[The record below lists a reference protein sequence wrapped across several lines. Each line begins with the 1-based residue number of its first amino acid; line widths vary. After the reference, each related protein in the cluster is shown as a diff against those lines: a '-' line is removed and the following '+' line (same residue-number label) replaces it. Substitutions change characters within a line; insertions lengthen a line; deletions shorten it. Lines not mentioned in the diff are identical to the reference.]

1 MSNILVFV
9 EARDGAIKKP
19 SLEAMS
25 LARDLAGAA
34 GGEVHALLIGS
45 GVESL
50 ASEVAQYGAA
60 KVHVIDSPE
69 LALYTGD
76 GYAAAMESV
85 LSGCG
90 SKFVLAAHS
99 AMGKDLLPRVA
110 AKQGAGMV
118 SDATGVS
125 FAGAELE
132 IVKPVYAGKA
142 FKKFASSGERFFV
155 TLRPN
160 TVAASEAPA
169 AGAVEK
175 GEAPVGPFQAIVKEV
190 LAAGGDKVPLAEAQ
204 VVVSAGRGLKGP
216 EHWALV
222 EELAAAFGPGVA
234 AVGASRAVCDAG
246 WRPHSEQ
253 VGQTGKVVAP
263 TLYIALGHL
272 RRDPAPRRHGHL
284 EVHRR
289 RQQGRR
295 SPDLQGRQLRHRR
308 RRLRS
313 RPQADRSDPGR
324 PRLARR

>member
-204 VVVSAGRGLKGP
+204 VVVSGGRGLKGP
-216 EHWALV
+216 EHFSLV

-234 AVGASRAVCDAG
+234 AVGASRAVCRRRLASAQRAGRPDRQGRRPDALH
-246 WRPHSEQ
+246 R
-253 VGQTGKVVAP
+253 AR
-263 TLYIALGHL
+263 HL
-272 RRDPAPRRHGHL
+272 RRDPAPRRHAHL
-284 EVHRR
+284 EATSSRSTR
-289 RQQGRR
+289 TPKPRSSR
-295 SPDLQGRQLRHRR
+295 SPTTA
-308 RRLRS
+308 S
-313 RPQADRSDPGR
+313 SATSSKSSPS
-324 PRLARR
+324 

>member
-190 LAAGGDKVPLAEAQ
+190 LAAGWRQGPPRRG
-204 VVVSAGRGLKGP
+204 AGRRLRRPRPEGP
-216 EHWALV
+216 RALLPRRGARRRLRPRRRRRGR
-222 EELAAAFGPGVA
+222 LARRRRRRL
-234 AVGASRAVCDAG
+234 ASAQRTGRPDRQGRRPDALHRG
-246 WRPHSEQ
+246 RHQ
-253 VGQTGKVVAP
+253 
-263 TLYIALGHL
+263 
-272 RRDPAPRRHGHL
+272 RRDPAPRRHA
-284 EVHRR
+284 HREATSSR
-289 RQQGRR
+289 STRTRTPRSSR
-295 SPDLQGRQLRHRR
+295 SPTTASSATPSKS
-308 RRLRS
+308 S
-313 RPQADRSDPGR
+313 RP
-324 PRLARR
+324 

>member
-1 MSNILVFV
+1 
-9 EARDGAIKKP
+9 
-19 SLEAMS
+19 MS

-222 EELAAAFGPGVA
+222 EDLAAAFGPGVA

-263 TLYIALGHL
+263 TLYIALGISGAIQHL
-272 RRDPAPRRHGHL
+272 AGMGTSKFIVAVNKDAEAPIFKVANYGIVGDVF
-284 EVHRR
+284 EVV
-289 RQQGRR
+289 
-295 SPDLQGRQLRHRR
+295 PKLTEAI
-308 RRLRS
+308 
-313 RPQADRSDPGR
+313 QAVRG
-324 PRLARR
+324 